1 MWTQSGVRCLLRV
14 LLSKGEMDTGQVK
27 QQTLPTKA
35 RGREERGGQRSQLRL
50 GKDEN
55 RSSGLA
61 VMSQADL
68 GKSHVSKWW

>member
-1 MWTQSGVRCLLRV
+1 M
-14 LLSKGEMDTGQVK
+14 K
-27 QQTLPTKA
+27 QQALPTKA
-35 RGREERGGQRSQLRL
+35 RGTEERGGQQSQLRL

-61 VMSQADL
+61 IMNQADL